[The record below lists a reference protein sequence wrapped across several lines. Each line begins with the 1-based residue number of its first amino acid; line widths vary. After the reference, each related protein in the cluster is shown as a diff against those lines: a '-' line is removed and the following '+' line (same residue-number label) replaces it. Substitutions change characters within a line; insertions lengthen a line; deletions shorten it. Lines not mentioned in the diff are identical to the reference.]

1 MKVVLYSTGCPKC
14 HILETKL
21 KQKNIDFILVNDIE
35 LMVAKGFDLMPVLE
49 VDGEIMD
56 FVQANNWINNMEV

>member
-56 FVQANNWINNMEV
+56 FVQANDWINNMEV